1 MYFMKLVFKDE
12 YRVYPG
18 KGGGGVEE
26 KYKWMGQHGKDTKL
40 WNHMPCLGNEKQFS
54 IEEVGVGDA
63 RRTEEDMHAKCG

>member
-26 KYKWMGQHGKDTKL
+26 KYKWMG
-40 WNHMPCLGNEKQFS
+40 
-54 IEEVGVGDA
+54 
-63 RRTEEDMHAKCG
+63 